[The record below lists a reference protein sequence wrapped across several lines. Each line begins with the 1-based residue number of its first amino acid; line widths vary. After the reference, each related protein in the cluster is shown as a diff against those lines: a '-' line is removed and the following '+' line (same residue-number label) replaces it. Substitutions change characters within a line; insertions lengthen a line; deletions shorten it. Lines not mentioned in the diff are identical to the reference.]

1 MNLQSFMKIGV
12 SDLGDVPCISNRLLS
27 TYIYNTLSI
36 SIYTISLNLLFFPVK
51 PLSVAILSNEHA
63 PLSAG
68 RKYDINCMT
77 VGSRPP
83 AKLSWY
89 MDGKKLSNYT
99 EKVFCFV
106 SLTL

>member
-1 MNLQSFMKIGV
+1 MKIG
-12 SDLGDVPCISNRLLS
+12 LSNLTNL
-27 TYIYNTLSI
+27 TFNIHYIYLS
-36 SIYTISLNLLFFPVK
+36 VK
-51 PLSVAILSNEHA
+51 PLSVTILSSEHA

-89 MDGKKLSNYT
+89 MDGRKLNNYT
-99 EKVFCFV
+99 EKVFYFFSFTLKKS
-106 SLTL
+106 SLTHDL

>member
-1 MNLQSFMKIGV
+1 MLDIV
-12 SDLGDVPCISNRLLS
+12 
-27 TYIYNTLSI
+27 NTFLYRIFLCFS
-36 SIYTISLNLLFFPVK
+36 VK
-51 PLSVAILSNEHA
+51 PLSVTILSSEHS

-89 MDGKKLSNYT
+89 MDGRKLTNYT
-99 EKVFCFV
+99 EKVLLLFIIYHRKF
-106 SLTL
+106 